1 MRLELDYFDNEFSI
15 EKAGLSKVH
24 PFSHAEAVIN
34 CDQPLSNTR
43 GILEHKVEKFLSDK
57 LSHRGIK
64 AKWDNSS
71 EGYQLQP
78 RGSKDF
84 PRINKLEMGI
94 DFYI

>member
-1 MRLELDYFDNEFSI
+1 MNINYFNGEFSI
-15 EKAGLSKVH
+15 TKANLSEVQ
-24 PFSHAEAVIN
+24 PFSHADVTIN
-34 CDQPLSNTR
+34 CDQPLSNTG

-78 RGSKDF
+78 RGSKEF
-84 PRINKLEMGI
+84 PRINKLEMGV